1 MFYKTRAKALT
12 LACLLV
18 TCLLVT
24 QFSSTLAQEQGSPE
38 TDWTFGGHS
47 KFLYIHTF
55 IPDDSVLQDISGDS
69 LQDFNLEVRLQAA
82 ARRGRWDFKTDLQ
95 FISVYSDTLSA
106 SDDLPLL
113 LFPGADII
121 NDDRR
126 WFNLTHV
133 FHNEGKNATLTRLD
147 RLSLG
152 YTGDKTVI
160 RFGRQAISWGNGLLY
175 TPMDIFNPFDPAT
188 VDREFKSG
196 DDMLYGQYL
205 LNDGS
210 DIQTVAVVRRDLVS
224 GDVEA
229 DQSSLAV
236 KYHGFSHS
244 FLSGY
249 EYDLLLAEHY
259 DDLVIGLGGSADI
272 AGAVWRGDL
281 VWSETDSGSFV
292 TAMMGSSYSWVTGQR
307 NWTGVLEYYYNGY
320 GQSGGDYSAQGLAN
334 NPELLKRLARGE
346 IFNLARHYLGAGAS
360 IEISPLFIL
369 GPNIFVNLTD
379 PSALAQLVMTYDWK
393 QDLQVL
399 AALNVPVGSKGS
411 EYGGIEAQQA
421 GLYFST
427 GLSLFAQLAWYF

>member
-1 MFYKTRAKALT
+1 MLRKLTFVWLVVALLIGT
-12 LACLLV
+12 LAKPLL
-18 TCLLVT
+18 
-24 QFSSTLAQEQGSPE
+24 AAEQGESK
-38 TDWTFGGHS
+38 TDWTFAGHS
-47 KFLYIHTF
+47 KFQYIHTH
-55 IPDDSVLQDISGDS
+55 IPDDSVLQDIGGDS

-82 ARRGRWDFKTDLQ
+82 ARRDRWDFKTDLQ
-95 FISVYSDTLSA
+95 FITVHSDTLSA
-106 SDDLPLL
+106 SNDLPLL

-121 NDDRR
+121 NDNRR

-133 FHNEGKNATLTRLD
+133 VHNEDKNATLARLD
-147 RLSLG
+147 RISIA

-160 RFGRQAISWGNGLLY
+160 RFGRQAVSWGNGLLY

-188 VDREFKSG
+188 VDKEFKSG

-205 LNDGS
+205 LDDGS

-236 KYHGFSHS
+236 KYHGFMRE
-244 FLSGY
+244 F
-249 EYDLLLAEHY
+249 EYDLLMARHY
-259 DDLVIGLGGSADI
+259 DDLVTGLGASADI

-281 VWSETDSGSFV
+281 VWTDTDTGSVV
-292 TAMMGSSYSWVTGQR
+292 TAVMGSSYSWVTGRR
-307 NWTGVLEYYYNGY
+307 NWTGALEYYYNGY

-334 NPELLKRLARGE
+334 NPALLQRLARGE
-346 IFNLARHYLGAGAS
+346 VFNLGRHYLGAGATV
-360 IEISPLFIL
+360 EISPLLIL

-411 EYGGIEAQQA
+411 EYGGIEAQQP
-421 GLYFST
+421 GLYIST
-427 GLSLFAQLAWYF
+427 GPSIFAQLAWYF

>member
-1 MFYKTRAKALT
+1 MLRKLT
-12 LACLLV
+12 FAWLLV
-18 TCLLVT
+18 ALFMGALAKPLL
-24 QFSSTLAQEQGSPE
+24 AAEQGGSK
-38 TDWTFGGHS
+38 TDWTFAGHS
-47 KFLYIHTF
+47 KFQYIHTR
-55 IPDDSVLQDISGDS
+55 IPGDSVLQGISGDS

-82 ARRGRWDFKTDLQ
+82 ARRERWDFKTDLQ
-95 FISVYSDTLSA
+95 FISVHSDTLSA
-106 SDDLPLL
+106 SDKLPLL

-133 FHNEGKNATLTRLD
+133 FHNEDKNATLARLD
-147 RLSLG
+147 RISIG

-160 RFGRQAISWGNGLLY
+160 RFGRQAVSWGNGLLY

-188 VDREFKSG
+188 VDKEFKSG

-205 LNDGS
+205 LDDGS
-210 DIQTVAVVRRDLVS
+210 DIQTVAVIRRDLIS

-236 KYHGFSHS
+236 KYHGFVG
-244 FLSGY
+244 GY

-259 DDLVIGLGGSADI
+259 DDFVVGLGGSADI

-281 VWSETDSGSFV
+281 VWTDTDTGSV
-292 TAMMGSSYSWVTGQR
+292 LTAMVGSSYSWVAGQR

-334 NPELLKRLARGE
+334 NPALLQRLARGE
-346 IFNLARHYLGAGAS
+346 IFNLARHYLGAGATV
-360 IEISPLFIL
+360 EISPLFIL

-399 AALNVPVGSKGS
+399 AALNVPIGSKGS
-411 EYGGIEAQQA
+411 EYRGIEVQQP
-421 GLYFST
+421 GLYISI
-427 GLSLFAQLAWYF
+427 GPSIFAQLAWYF